1 MWSPGYLTQF
11 RAARVRVSGSVA
23 AAGPLAAAGSAVG
36 AGPVTTGGPAVA
48 TFGTVAAAIVTVVR
62 FIAVG
67 YIVLQVA
74 IWHSFYAA
82 APWRLVGPAVA
93 AVCAAAVVAGLRHGV
108 PARRL
113 ALADASVH
121 VTLALSAAAFVP
133 PLMLGDTASWLYIAL
148 LDQLLLPA
156 LFTSARLAISLAA
169 VSAAAFWG
177 GDMLGGHPRGNSP
190 LAAAGFLLALAGVVC
205 WGRRALQR
213 RATAA
218 DAALARAD
226 RETREQY
233 VVRSRS
239 AERREHE
246 RLLHDT
252 VLNTLTAL
260 SREGTSRA
268 ADVIGR
274 CRHDIALM
282 EQVVSEV
289 ADWPADGVLARIE
302 QVAAEMRVRGLDVRV
317 TAGPV
322 RAEAVPRGVPR
333 PRGVPPP
340 RGVPAPGAGPV
351 LAGPALAVPAPAA
364 AAVAHAVREA
374 LVNVLLHAG
383 TSLAWVEVSLAGDVL
398 VRVRDAGAGF
408 DPSWRDRSRL
418 GVRRSIIERLA
429 DAGGEASIRSAPG
442 AGTVVSLRWPRRH
455 EAPPAGPG
463 LGD

>member
-1 MWSPGYLTQF
+1 MWSPGYLTQL

-23 AAGPLAAAGSAVG
+23 AAGPLAAAGSAVRAG
-36 AGPVTTGGPAVA
+36 AVTSGGPAVA
-48 TFGTVAAAIVTVVR
+48 TFGTVAAATVTVVR
-62 FIAVG
+62 CIAVG
-67 YIVLQVA
+67 YIVIQVA

-82 APWRLVGPAVA
+82 APWRLAGPAA
-93 AVCAAAVVAGLRHGV
+93 AAACAAAVVAGLRHGL

-113 ALADASVH
+113 ALADTSVH

-148 LDQLLLPA
+148 LDSLVLPA

-169 VSAAAFWG
+169 VSAVAFWG
-177 GDMLGGHPRGNSP
+177 GDMLGGHVHGNSP
-190 LAAAGFLLALAGVVC
+190 LAAGVFLLALAAALC

-213 RATAA
+213 RAAAA

-260 SREGTSRA
+260 ARDGTSRA
-268 ADVIGR
+268 EVVVR
-274 CRHDIALM
+274 CRHDVTLM
-282 EQVVSEV
+282 EQVLSQA
-289 ADWPADGVLARIE
+289 ADWPADGLLARIE
-302 QVAAEMRVRGLDVRV
+302 QVAAEMRGRGLDVRV
-317 TAGPV
+317 TAGP
-322 RAEAVPRGVPR
+322 AGGE
-333 PRGVPPP
+333 
-340 RGVPAPGAGPV
+340 PAPGGAPV
-351 LAGPALAVPAPAA
+351 LAVPVVAVPAPAA

-398 VRVRDAGAGF
+398 VQVRDAGAGF
-408 DPSWRDRSRL
+408 DAGRLDPSRL

-429 DAGGEASIRSAPG
+429 DAGGEASVRSVPG
-442 AGTVVSLRWPRRH
+442 SGTVVSLRWPRRG
-455 EAPPAGPG
+455 APPAGPG
-463 LGD
+463 PAGNGHAGG

>member
-1 MWSPGYLTQF
+1 MWPPGYLTQL

-36 AGPVTTGGPAVA
+36 PGAVTTAGPAVA
-48 TFGTVAAAIVTVVR
+48 TFGTVAAATVTVVR

-67 YIVLQVA
+67 YIVIQVA

-82 APWRLVGPAVA
+82 APWRLAGPAVA
-93 AVCAAAVVAGLRHGV
+93 AVCAVAVVAGLRHGV

-113 ALADASVH
+113 VLADASVH
-121 VTLALSAAAFVP
+121 VILALSAAAFVP

-177 GDMLGGHPRGNSP
+177 GDMLGGHPGGNSP
-190 LAAAGFLLALAGVVC
+190 LAAAGFLLALATAVC

-213 RATAA
+213 RAAAA
-218 DAALARAD
+218 DAALVRAD

-233 VVRSRS
+233 VVRARS
-239 AERREHE
+239 TERREHE

-260 SREGTSRA
+260 SREDAGHA
-268 ADVIGR
+268 ADVVGR

-282 EQVVSEV
+282 EQVLSAA
-289 ADWPADGVLARIE
+289 ADWPAGGVLARIE
-302 QVAAEMRVRGLDVRV
+302 RVAAEMRGRGLDVRV
-317 TAGPV
+317 TVGPV
-322 RAEAVPRGVPR
+322 RAE
-333 PRGVPPP
+333 
-340 RGVPAPGAGPV
+340 PAPGGVAAPGGVGAPGGAAGPG
-351 LAGPALAVPAPAA
+351 AGLALAVPAPAA

-383 TSLAWVEVSLAGDVL
+383 TSRAWVEVSLAGDVL

-408 DPSWRDRSRL
+408 DPSWRDPSRL

-429 DAGGEASIRSAPG
+429 DAGGEASVRSAPG
-442 AGTVVSLRWPRRH
+442 TGTVVSLRWPRRH
-455 EAPPAGPG
+455 GAPPAGPG

>member
-1 MWSPGYLTQF
+1 MWSPGYLTQL

-23 AAGPLAAAGSAVG
+23 AAGPLAAAGSAVRAG
-36 AGPVTTGGPAVA
+36 AVTSGGPAVA
-48 TFGTVAAAIVTVVR
+48 TFGTVAAATVTVVR
-62 FIAVG
+62 CIAVG
-67 YIVLQVA
+67 YIVIQVA

-82 APWRLVGPAVA
+82 APWRLAGPAA
-93 AVCAAAVVAGLRHGV
+93 AAACAAAVVAGLRHGR

-113 ALADASVH
+113 ALADTSVH

-148 LDQLLLPA
+148 LDSLVLPA

-177 GDMLGGHPRGNSP
+177 GDMLGGHVHGNSP
-190 LAAAGFLLALAGVVC
+190 LAAGVFLLALAAALC

-213 RATAA
+213 RAAAA

-260 SREGTSRA
+260 ARDGTGSA
-268 ADVIGR
+268 AEVVGR
-274 CRHDIALM
+274 CRHDVTLM
-282 EQVVSEV
+282 EQVLSEA
-289 ADWPADGVLARIE
+289 ADWPADGLLARIE
-302 QVAAEMRVRGLDVRV
+302 QVAAEMRGRGLDVRV
-317 TAGPV
+317 TAGP
-322 RAEAVPRGVPR
+322 AGESPR
-333 PRGVPPP
+333 P
-340 RGVPAPGAGPV
+340 AGPRCWRCR
-351 LAGPALAVPAPAA
+351 PAVPAPAA

-398 VRVRDAGAGF
+398 VQVRDAGAGF
-408 DPSWRDRSRL
+408 DAGRLDPSRL

-429 DAGGEASIRSAPG
+429 DAGGEASVRSVPG
-442 AGTVVSLRWPRRH
+442 SGTVVSLRWPRRG
-455 EAPPAGPG
+455 APPAGPG
-463 LGD
+463 PDGNGHAGG